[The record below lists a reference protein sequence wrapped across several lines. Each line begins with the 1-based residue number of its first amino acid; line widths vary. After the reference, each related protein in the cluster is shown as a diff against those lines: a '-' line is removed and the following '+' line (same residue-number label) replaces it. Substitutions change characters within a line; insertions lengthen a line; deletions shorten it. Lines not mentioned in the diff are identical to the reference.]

1 MGKEPSIKRVWSFLE
16 IVISATL
23 LVAGLFLL
31 QEGIANKST
40 STVAMLLIL
49 GAVCFTLGVISLTY
63 AIRSLLW
70 HRYMLQVA
78 KPGPA
83 TSERDHWLREKA

>member
-16 IVISATL
+16 ILISTTL
-23 LVAGLFLL
+23 LIAGLFML
-31 QEGIANKST
+31 QEGMANKST
-40 STVAMLLIL
+40 SAVAALIL
-49 GAVCFTLGVISLTY
+49 GAVCLTLGVISLTY

-78 KPGPA
+78 KPGPG
-83 TSERDHWLREKA
+83 TSQHEHGLREKA

>member
-1 MGKEPSIKRVWSFLE
+1 MGKEPSIKRVWTFLE
-16 IVISATL
+16 IVISTTL
-23 LVAGLFLL
+23 LVAGLFML

-40 STVAMLLIL
+40 GAVAMLIL
-49 GAVCFTLGVISLTY
+49 GAVFITLSVISLIY

-78 KPGPA
+78 KLGRA
-83 TSERDHWLREKA
+83 TSQYEHGLREKA

>member
-1 MGKEPSIKRVWSFLE
+1 MGKVSSIKRVWTFLE
-16 IVISATL
+16 IVISTTL
-23 LVAGLFLL
+23 LVAGLFML

-40 STVAMLLIL
+40 SAVAMLIL
-49 GAVCFTLGVISLTY
+49 GAVCITLAVVSLTY

-78 KPGPA
+78 NPGPA